1 MEDKKFIETFDVDDW
16 EVLTD
21 TGWEDIVKVHKTI
34 PYTIWEI
41 HTKSFELK
49 CADKHLVFN
58 EDMFPTYV
66 DELKVGDKIWTE
78 NGLEEVS
85 SIDMHNEED
94 NMYDLELSDDSNH
107 RYYTNGILSH
117 NTITTAIYILWY
129 AMAFDH
135 KQILVCAQSKD
146 AASEN
151 LEKIRL
157 AYEYCPNFLKKG
169 VIGSNKTTMEFDNG
183 SKIFVRPSNSN
194 APRGLTPSIVYV
206 DEFAFIGSQDS
217 AEKGLEKQ
225 NEFFS
230 ALTPSLSSSKG
241 SLFITSTPIS
251 ETDLFYQ
258 LWNGAKTKI
267 DEKGLDIPYD
277 YMLKINGELYRD
289 FHLFKTKDEA
299 ENFAKSIR
307 NENTIVEVV
316 EKSSVGYNGFQNQL
330 VKWDVC
336 PLKDKKWAET
346 ELKRVGEERFNRE
359 YNCLTGDTLINI
371 MDENG
376 NIRKVSLETL
386 YNFY

>member
-1 MEDKKFIETFDVDDW
+1 MENKKFIETFDVDDW

-34 PYTIWEI
+34 PYIIWEI
-41 HTKSFELK
+41 HTKTFELK

-58 EDMFPTYV
+58 ENMFPTYV

-78 NGLEEVS
+78 NGLEEVI
-85 SIDMHNEED
+85 SIDTYNEKD
-94 NMYDLELSDDSNH
+94 NMYDLELGDNSNH

-117 NTITTAIYILWY
+117 NTITTVLYLLWY
-129 AMAFDH
+129 AMTFDH

-151 LEKIRL
+151 LEKIKL

-169 VIGSNKTTMEFDNG
+169 LISSNKTTMTFDNG

-194 APRGLTPSIVYV
+194 APRGLTPAIVYC
-206 DEFAFIGSQDS
+206 DEFAFVGSQDS

-230 ALTPSLSSSKG
+230 ALTPSLSSSHG

-251 ETDLFYQ
+251 ETDLFFK

-267 DEKGLDIPYD
+267 DDKGLDIPCD
-277 YMLKINGELYRD
+277 YMLKINNELYRD

-299 ENFAKSIR
+299 ENFAESIR
-307 NENTIVEVV
+307 DENTIVEVV
-316 EKSSVGYNGFQNQL
+316 EKQPVGYNGFQSQL
-330 VKWDVC
+330 VTWDKC
-336 PLKDKKWAET
+336 PLKTKEWAEI
-346 ELKRVGEERFNRE
+346 ELKRIGEEKFNRE
-359 YNCLTGDTLINI
+359 YNCLTGDSLVTI

-376 NIRKVSLETL
+376 FIKNVSLNNL
-386 YNFY
+386 YEFY

>member
-41 HTKSFELK
+41 HTKTFELK

-58 EDMFPTYV
+58 ENMFPTYV

-78 NGLEEVS
+78 NGLEEVI
-85 SIDMHNEED
+85 SIDMHDVED
-94 NMYDLELSDDSNH
+94 NMYDLELGDNSNH

-194 APRGLTPSIVYV
+194 APRGLTPALVYV

-251 ETDLFYQ
+251 ETDLLYQ
-258 LWNGAKTKI
+258 LWNGAITKI
-267 DEKGLDIPYD
+267 DKNGLDIPCD
-277 YMLKINGELYRD
+277 YMLKINGKLYQD

-299 ENFAKSIR
+299 ENFAESIR
-307 NENTIVEVV
+307 DENTEVEVV
-316 EKSSVGYNGFQNQL
+316 EKSPAGYNGFQSQL
-330 VKWDVC
+330 VTWDKC
-336 PLKDKKWAET
+336 PLKDKEWAEM
-346 ELKRVGEERFNRE
+346 EMRRIGESRFSRE
-359 YNCLTGDTLINI
+359 YNCLSGDSLVTI

-376 NIRKVSLETL
+376 NIKNVSLNNL

>member
-1 MEDKKFIETFDVDDW
+1 MAKYQLPVGTGPIKRTRPYNT
-16 EVLTD
+16 LTD
-21 TGWEDIVKVHKTI
+21 LQKEIYKKV
-34 PYTIWEI
+34 
-41 HTKSFELK
+41 
-49 CADKHLVFN
+49 
-58 EDMFPTYV
+58 
-66 DELKVGDKIWTE
+66 
-78 NGLEEVS
+78 
-85 SIDMHNEED
+85 
-94 NMYDLELSDDSNH
+94 YDPV
-107 RYYTNGILSH
+107 NGILFFAENCCYVNRNGIQHYEPFDYQREMLFNLRNYTSVISLWSRQ
-117 NTITTAIYILWY
+117 NGKTITTAIYILWY
-129 AMAFDH
+129 AMTFDH

-157 AYEYCPNFLKKG
+157 AYEYCPNFLKRG
-169 VIGSNKTTMEFDNG
+169 LVSSNKTTMTFDNG

-230 ALTPSLSSSKG
+230 ALTPSLSSSQG

-251 ETDLFYQ
+251 ETDLFYS
-258 LWNGAKTKI
+258 LWNGAKTKTN
-267 DEKGLDIPYD
+267 DKGLDIPCD
-277 YMLKINGELYRD
+277 YMLKINNELYRD
-289 FHLFKTKDEA
+289 FHLFKSKDEA
-299 ENFAKSIR
+299 ENFAKTLRSHD
-307 NENTIVEVV
+307 TKVEVV
-316 EKSSVGYNGFQNQL
+316 EKYPVGYNGFQSQL

-336 PLKDKKWAET
+336 PLKTKEWAET

-359 YNCLTGDTLINI
+359 YNCLTGDSLINI

>member
-1 MEDKKFIETFDVDDW
+1 MVKYKLPVGTGPIKKSRPYNT
-16 EVLTD
+16 LTD
-21 TGWEDIVKVHKTI
+21 LQKEIYKKV
-34 PYTIWEI
+34 
-41 HTKSFELK
+41 
-49 CADKHLVFN
+49 
-58 EDMFPTYV
+58 
-66 DELKVGDKIWTE
+66 
-78 NGLEEVS
+78 
-85 SIDMHNEED
+85 
-94 NMYDLELSDDSNH
+94 YDPI
-107 RYYTNGILSH
+107 NGILFFAENCCYVNRNGIQHYEPFDYQREMLFNLRNYSSVISLWSRQ
-117 NTITTAIYILWY
+117 NGKTITTAIYILWY

-157 AYEYCPNFLKKG
+157 AYEYCPNFLKRG
-169 VIGSNKTTMEFDNG
+169 VVGSNKTTMEFDNG

-267 DEKGLDIPYD
+267 DEKGLDIPCD
-277 YMLKINGELYRD
+277 YMLKINGKLYQD

-299 ENFAKSIR
+299 EEYVKNLKDI
-307 NENTIVEVV
+307 NDEIEIV

-359 YNCLTGDTLINI
+359 YNCLSGDSYVTI

-376 NIRKVSLETL
+376 LIKNVTLNNL

>member
-1 MEDKKFIETFDVDDW
+1 MKDKKFIETFDVNDW

-21 TGWEDIVKVHKTI
+21 TGWEEIVKVHKTI

-41 HTKSFELK
+41 HTESFELK

-66 DELKVGDKIWTE
+66 DELKIGDKIWTE
-78 NGLEEVS
+78 NGLEEVI
-85 SIDMHNEED
+85 SIINHNEED
-94 NMYDLELSDDSNH
+94 NMYDLELGDNSNH

-157 AYEYCPNFLKKG
+157 AYEYCPNFLKRG
-169 VIGSNKTTMEFDNG
+169 VIGSNKTSMEFDNG

-230 ALTPSLSSSKG
+230 ALTPALSSSKG

-267 DEKGLDIPYD
+267 DDKGLDIPCD
-277 YMLKINGELYRD
+277 YMLKINGKLYCD
-289 FHLFKTKDEA
+289 FHLFKTKDDA

-307 NENTIVEVV
+307 DENTIVEVV
-316 EKSSVGYNGFQNQL
+316 DKYPIGYNGFQSQL

-336 PLKDKKWAET
+336 PLKDKEWAET
-346 ELKRVGEERFNRE
+346 ELKRIGVERFNRE
-359 YNCLTGDTLINI
+359 FNCLSGDSLVTI

-376 NIRKVSLETL
+376 LVKNVTL
-386 YNFY
+386 NNLYDFY

>member
-58 EDMFPTYV
+58 ENMFPTYV

-78 NGLEEVS
+78 NGLEEVI
-85 SIDMHNEED
+85 SIDIHDKED

-194 APRGLTPSIVYV
+194 APRGLTPALVYV

-251 ETDLFYQ
+251 ETDLLYQ
-258 LWNGAKTKI
+258 LWNGAITKI
-267 DEKGLDIPYD
+267 DKNGLDIPCD
-277 YMLKINGELYRD
+277 YMLKINDELYRD

-316 EKSSVGYNGFQNQL
+316 EKSPAGYNGFQSQL
-330 VKWDVC
+330 VTWDKC
-336 PLKDKKWAET
+336 PLKDKEWAEM
-346 ELKRVGEERFNRE
+346 EMRRIGESRFSRE
-359 YNCLTGDTLINI
+359 YNCLTGDSLVTI

-376 NIRKVSLETL
+376 LIKNVTLNNL

>member
-1 MEDKKFIETFDVDDW
+1 MVKYKLPVGTGPIKKTRPYNT
-16 EVLTD
+16 LTD
-21 TGWEDIVKVHKTI
+21 LQKEIYKKV
-34 PYTIWEI
+34 
-41 HTKSFELK
+41 
-49 CADKHLVFN
+49 
-58 EDMFPTYV
+58 
-66 DELKVGDKIWTE
+66 
-78 NGLEEVS
+78 
-85 SIDMHNEED
+85 
-94 NMYDLELSDDSNH
+94 YDPI
-107 RYYTNGILSH
+107 NGILFFAENCCYVNRNGIQHYEPFDYQREMLFNLRNYSSVISLWSRQ
-117 NTITTAIYILWY
+117 NGKTITTAIYILWY

-183 SKIFVRPSNSN
+183 SNNSN

-267 DEKGLDIPYD
+267 DEKGLDIPCD
-277 YMLKINGELYRD
+277 YMLKINGKLYQD

-299 ENFAKSIR
+299 EEYVKNLKDI
-307 NENTIVEVV
+307 NDEIEVV

-359 YNCLTGDTLINI
+359 YNCLSGDSYVTI

-376 NIRKVSLETL
+376 LIKNVTLNNL

>member
-41 HTKSFELK
+41 HTQSFELK

-58 EDMFPTYV
+58 EAMFPTYV
-66 DELKVGDKIWTE
+66 SELKVGDKIWTE
-78 NGLEEVS
+78 NGLEEVI
-85 SIDMHNEED
+85 SIDIHNEED
-94 NMYDLELSDDSNH
+94 NMYDLELGDNSNH

-194 APRGLTPSIVYV
+194 AP
-206 DEFAFIGSQDS
+206 
-217 AEKGLEKQ
+217 
-225 NEFFS
+225 
-230 ALTPSLSSSKG
+230 
-241 SLFITSTPIS
+241 
-251 ETDLFYQ
+251 
-258 LWNGAKTKI
+258 
-267 DEKGLDIPYD
+267 
-277 YMLKINGELYRD
+277 
-289 FHLFKTKDEA
+289 
-299 ENFAKSIR
+299 
-307 NENTIVEVV
+307 VV
-316 EKSSVGYNGFQNQL
+316 
-330 VKWDVC
+330 
-336 PLKDKKWAET
+336 
-346 ELKRVGEERFNRE
+346 
-359 YNCLTGDTLINI
+359 
-371 MDENG
+371 
-376 NIRKVSLETL
+376 
-386 YNFY
+386 